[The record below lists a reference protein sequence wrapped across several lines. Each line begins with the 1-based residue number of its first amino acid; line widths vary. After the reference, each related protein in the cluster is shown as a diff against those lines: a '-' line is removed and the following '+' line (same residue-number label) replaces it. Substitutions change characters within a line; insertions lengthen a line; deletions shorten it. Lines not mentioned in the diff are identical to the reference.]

1 MTPGDQVAVGL
12 LVLVV
17 GGLLLAGLKPLF
29 AYTIDAIAGAIVK
42 SINGQLGLA
51 ELREDVAGLKTQVE
65 NLEGQ
70 LEVILTD
77 L

>member
-1 MTPGDQVAVGL
+1 MTTGEQVIVGMV
-12 LVLVV
+12 VLVV

-29 AYTIDAIAGAIVK
+29 AYTIDAIAAAIVK
-42 SINGQLGLA
+42 SINGQLGLT
-51 ELREDVAGLKTQVE
+51 ELKHDVSDLRTQVE